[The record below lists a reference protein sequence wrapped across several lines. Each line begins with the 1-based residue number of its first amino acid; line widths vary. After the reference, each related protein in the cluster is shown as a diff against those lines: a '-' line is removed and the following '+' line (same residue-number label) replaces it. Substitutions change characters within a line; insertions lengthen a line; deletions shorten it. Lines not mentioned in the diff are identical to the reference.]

1 MPINFDAPGRPARNL
16 AARVASAVFMALA
29 FGLALM
35 FSVVVFAGLA
45 LAALAFWIWW
55 RWQTRALRRAMRER
69 GEGFESPFDGTR
81 GTIREEADVIDG
93 EAVRVDEERKRLE

>member
-1 MPINFDAPGRPARNL
+1 MPINFDAPGPARSL

-35 FSVVVFAGLA
+35 FSVVVCAGLA
-45 LAALAFWIWW
+45 LAALAFWGWW
-55 RWQTRALRRAMRER
+55 RWRTRALRRAMRER
-69 GEGFESPFDGTR
+69 PEEFGSPFDGAP
-81 GTIREEADVIDG
+81 GTIREEGDVIDG